1 MALTVFGVHA
11 ILTPPMRALSFITL
25 LAALILPIYAFA
37 EVQTITATHTYIM
50 GDNDSRNDARQ
61 LCFLHA
67 KRQVLE
73 KAGSFIQSHSLV
85 NNFDLTE
92 DQMMSYSAAV
102 LSVEIVREDVGL
114 NNGQNTLTL
123 TVKTDVDIGQVNTL
137 LAAIVADTS
146 VAERVAQQ
154 QQQIRELEG
163 QVQTLNSRL
172 SIATSGAA
180 SVLRKDRTVVFEN
193 MAELDRIH
201 LVATQRIAREKETIH
216 QKTENILK
224 YILRDMTPQEVLS
237 LVGEPV
243 KKGLF
248 SSSGFGL
255 NWYYGELWIC
265 FDEPLGLEDWR
276 VEGIGRAGPFPNPIR
291 VCSNNHLSN

>member
-1 MALTVFGVHA
+1 M
-11 ILTPPMRALSFITL
+11 TL
-25 LAALILPIYAFA
+25 LAALILPTDAFA
-37 EVQTITATHTYIM
+37 EVQTITATHTYIL

-61 LCFLHA
+61 LCFLQA
-67 KRQVLE
+67 KQKVLE
-73 KAGSFIQSHSLV
+73 QAESFIQSHSVV
-85 NNFDLTE
+85 NSFELTKA
-92 DQMMSYSAAV
+92 QMTSYSAAV
-102 LSVEIVREDVGL
+102 LSVELVKEDVDL
-114 NNGQNTLTL
+114 SDGQYTLTL
-123 TVKTDVDIGQVNTL
+123 TVKADVDVDQVNTL
-137 LAAIVADTS
+137 LAAIVADKS
-146 VAERVAQQ
+146 LADRVAQQ

-172 SIATSGAA
+172 SGATPGAA
-180 SVLRKDRTVVFEN
+180 SELRKERTVVFEN
-193 MAELDRIH
+193 IAGLDRMQ
-201 LVATQRIAREKETIH
+201 LVATQRIAREKETIQ

-224 YILRDMTPQEVLS
+224 YVLRDMTPQEVLS

-291 VCSNNHLSN
+291 ICSNNLLSQ